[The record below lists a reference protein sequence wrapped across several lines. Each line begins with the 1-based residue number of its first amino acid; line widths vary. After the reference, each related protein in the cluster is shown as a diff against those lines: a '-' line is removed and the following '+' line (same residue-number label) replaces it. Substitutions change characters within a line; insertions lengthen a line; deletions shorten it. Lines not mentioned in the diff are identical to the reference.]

1 MTEHDLPFAITLAPA
16 SSRADLTGTWR
27 TERASYVTRQAPC
40 GSACPAGEAVRDW
53 LYDAEEGDAGYER
66 AWRRIMDA
74 NPFPAVMGR
83 VCYHPCET
91 SCNRGQL
98 DESVGINSVERFLG
112 DRALELGWSPPPA
125 GPPTGRKVLV
135 VGAGPAGLA
144 AAYHLVRLG
153 HEVVLKEAESR
164 PGGMMRW
171 GIPRYRLPRTVLDSE
186 VQRILD
192 LGVRLE
198 LDTRVDDLAST
209 MAAEGFDAALVAVGA
224 QLGRR
229 AYIPAGSAA
238 HVLDAVSVLHGVEA
252 GERPFLG
259 RRVAVYGGGNTAIDA
274 ARTARR
280 LGAEDALV
288 VYRRTR
294 ERMPAHEIEVQEAE
308 EEGVR
313 FRWLSTIGEVEESS
327 IVVEQMELD
336 EAGFPQPTGRTEVLA
351 ADSVVLAL
359 GQDSDLSLLAGLDD
373 VDLGRGVVHTTSAM
387 MTGQPGVFAA
397 GDVTPGERSVTVA
410 IGHGRVAAGRID
422 DWLAGLAPAP
432 EPPRELAAFDM
443 LNTWYYEDAP
453 RAHRPRL
460 EVVRRQSTFD
470 EVVEGL
476 DADNALY
483 EARRCMSCGTCFSCD
498 NCVAVCPDDA
508 VHNIG
513 MPGTY
518 EIDLDYCKG
527 CGICVAECPCG
538 AIEML
543 PEQI

>member
-1 MTEHDLPFAITLAPA
+1 MTEHELPFAITLGPA
-16 SSRADLTGTWR
+16 TSRADLTGSWR

-40 GSACPAGEAVRDW
+40 GNACPAGEAVRDW
-53 LYDAEEGDAGYER
+53 LYDAEEGEAGYER
-66 AWRRIMDA
+66 AWRRIMET

-98 DESVGINSVERFLG
+98 DEAVGINSVERFLG
-112 DRALELGWSPPPA
+112 DRALELAWAPPPA
-125 GPPTGRKVLV
+125 APPTGARVLV
-135 VGAGPAGLA
+135 VGAGPAGLS
-144 AAYHLVRLG
+144 AAYHLALLG
-153 HEVVLKEAESR
+153 HEVTVKEAEDR

-171 GIPRYRLPRTVLDSE
+171 GIPRYRLPRTVLDAE

-198 LDTRVDDLAST
+198 LGARVDDVAAT
-209 MAAEGFDAALVAVGA
+209 MAAEGFRAVLVAVGA
-224 QLGRR
+224 QLGKR

-238 HVLDAVSVLHGVEA
+238 HVLDAVSVLKGMET
-252 GERPFLG
+252 GERPLLG

-280 LGAEDALV
+280 LGASDALV

-294 ERMPAHEIEVQEAE
+294 ERMPAHESEVQEAE

-313 FRWLSTIGEVEESS
+313 FRWLSTIGGVEQEA
-327 IVVEQMELD
+327 ITVEQMELD
-336 EAGFPQPTGRTEVLA
+336 ESGFPQPTGHTEVLA

-359 GQDSDLSLLAGLDD
+359 GQDSDLSLLEGLER
-373 VDLGRGVVHTTSAM
+373 VDLEHGVVHTTPTM
-387 MTGQPGVFAA
+387 MTGLPGVFAA

-410 IGHGRVAAGRID
+410 IGHGRVAARTIH
-422 DWLAGLAPAP
+422 DWLAGREPAP
-432 EPPRELAAFDM
+432 EPRAELAAFEM

-453 RAHRPRL
+453 RSHRPRL
-460 EVVRRQSTFD
+460 DALRRQSTFD

-476 DADNALY
+476 DAGNALY
-483 EARRCMSCGTCFSCD
+483 EARRCMSCGSCISCD

-508 VHNIG
+508 VHG
-513 MPGTY
+513 LGAPGAY

-538 AIEML
+538 AIEMV
-543 PEQI
+543 PEEI